1 MKQRRTTC
9 FVICAA
15 SALLIGWSELARA
28 DDYVDCQG
36 VKGWNKRSAYHRGDI
51 ATSND
56 PDFNAAT
63 PVLGKYQCDADS
75 CDETYA
81 GGKVMDPGHSSKWK
95 RLAYCSQDNPSDIRP
110 RRDKK
115 PSKDSARDAP
125 KDTANDAPK
134 DDAKDAS
141 PRVKPGGGSPREKAT
156 EVVFA
161 KHNDEIKKYC
171 GNASVAFKV
180 DWSAYEALDW
190 ETLAKT
196 QCDRTDGNK
205 LRDVVLY
212 GDRNPADMCGG
223 AATNN
228 ASYVTKPFLTVCRDH
243 AELRANA
250 AKITTIV
257 ISPMHF
263 KFQDDKE
270 AIAYARKTNDY
281 TVLKKANKKEDD
293 DSGYRRDYRKLSVSG
308 TTLVVKVPIT
318 AIRGDE
324 DEMLAQLLKLLDR

>member
-1 MKQRRTTC
+1 MQQAKLMC
-9 FVICAA
+9 FVVCAA
-15 SALLIGWSELARA
+15 LAVLGQTELARA

-36 VKGWNKRSAYHRGDI
+36 IKSWDKRADYHRGDV
-51 ATSND
+51 ATSWD
-56 PDFNAAT
+56 PSFTTAT

-75 CDETYA
+75 CDETWA
-81 GGKVMDPGHSSKWK
+81 GGKAMDPGHSSKWK
-95 RLAYCSQDNPSDIRP
+95 RLAYCHDAVDKSDSRS

-115 PSKDSARDAP
+115 RDAP
-125 KDTANDAPK
+125 KDAPRDASNDASK
-134 DDAKDAS
+134 DDTTDAP
-141 PRVKPGGGSPREKAT
+141 PRMKPGGGSPREKAT

-161 KHNDEIKKYC
+161 KHNEEIKTYC

-180 DWSAYEALDW
+180 DWQAYEALDF

-196 QCDRTDGNK
+196 QCDSTDGNK
-205 LRDVVLY
+205 LREVVLY
-212 GDRNPADMCGG
+212 GEHNPDMCGG
-223 AATNN
+223 AATNH
-228 ASYVTKPFLTVCRDH
+228 ASSIARPFMTVCRDH

-257 ISPMHF
+257 IVPMHF

-281 TVLKKANKKEDD
+281 TVLRKADKKENDD
-293 DSGYRRDYRKLSVSG
+293 TGYRRDYRKLSLSG

-318 AIRGDE
+318 GVRGDQ
-324 DEMLAQLLKLLDR
+324 DEMTAQLQKLLDY